1 MKLKFL
7 VLILVCLV
15 ACKNKHKYEGIAFEE
30 KTPRDWENPEVF
42 RINKEEPR
50 ASFIPYQTVKQVIED
65 DATKSPY
72 YTSLNGTWKFN
83 LAINPSERPFYFFK
97 TDYDISD
104 WKDITVPGNWET
116 QNFDIP
122 IYTNVKYPHDKT
134 PPKIQPDYNPVGSY
148 RTVFKI
154 SKEQLQKN
162 VILHFGAVSSA
173 MYIWVNGEKVGYS
186 EDSKTPAEFNISNYI
201 VEGENQLA
209 VEIYRWS
216 DASYIEDQDFWRLSG
231 ITRDVYLLAR
241 EKNHVKDFWSQANL
255 LNNYK
260 DGKYALDVD
269 ILNNIESTI
278 SVQIQLFDNEGK
290 EILNNA
296 KSVNKSTSI
305 HFENTIENVN
315 TWNAEKP
322 YLYQL
327 VISLIDDSD
336 NIIER
341 VGTEVGFRKVE
352 IKNGQLLV
360 NGKAILVK
368 GVNLHEHHD
377 KTGHYV
383 DKETMLKDIK
393 TMKMFNINA
402 VRTSHYPQPEAFYKL
417 CNEYG
422 LYVVNE
428 ANIESHGMGA
438 TNQSPFDESKHVA
451 YLPEWEAAHIDRIKN
466 MVERDKNIPSVIIW
480 SLGNECGNGK
490 VFYDGYDWIKQRDTT
505 RLVQFE
511 QAGLNRNTDIVC
523 PMYPSI
529 GRLEN
534 YAQTH
539 TDRPYIMCE
548 YAHAMGNSVGNLQDY
563 WDVIEEYPV
572 LQGGFIWDW
581 VDQGLIKKTEDGTEY
596 WAYGGDFGPEDVPS
610 DGNFCLNGLVNPDRE
625 PKPSLWE
632 VKKVYQNIKFKNNK
646 GNYEVENNFDFTN
659 LSQFNF
665 KYTFELDGEMVLSET
680 IENFSVA
687 PSEKGIL
694 NIKSPDNFDAS
705 KELILTISAFTKTE
719 KGLIPNN
726 HEIAWEQFILNTPKP
741 LNSVKSNQEI
751 IISDTEKTIQVSNA
765 NVNIL
770 FNKETGILT
779 NLSFKEGEN
788 IIKDE
793 NGFTPNFWRA
803 PIDNDFGNDLHKK
816 SSIWRYA
823 SKNRKVT
830 SINAKMQ
837 NSNALVSVNFD
848 LLNDNKNKIAT
859 FQTNYTIKGDGAI
872 LVDNTFEKT
881 QDNLP
886 DIPRVGLNIQLLKE
900 FDNISWYGK
909 GPYEN
914 YWDRKSGAKIA
925 IFKGLV
931 EDFNWEYIRPQENG
945 NKSDVRWMSLTNND
959 GKGIKIYGIPT
970 VDFSAHHSIMED
982 FESLERTD
990 GRQREG
996 DIVKNRHTIDVKTR
1010 DLTSL
1015 NIDFKQMGV
1024 GGDTS
1029 WGAQTHNEYKLLDKK
1044 YKYSFLIV
1052 PIF

>member
-1 MKLKFL
+1 
-7 VLILVCLV
+7 
-15 ACKNKHKYEGIAFEE
+15 
-30 KTPRDWENPEVF
+30 
-42 RINKEEPR
+42 
-50 ASFIPYQTVKQVIED
+50 
-65 DATKSPY
+65 
-72 YTSLNGTWKFN
+72 
-83 LAINPSERPFYFFK
+83 
-97 TDYDISD
+97 
-104 WKDITVPGNWET
+104 
-116 QNFDIP
+116 
-122 IYTNVKYPHDKT
+122 
-134 PPKIQPDYNPVGSY
+134 
-148 RTVFKI
+148 
-154 SKEQLQKN
+154 
-162 VILHFGAVSSA
+162 
-173 MYIWVNGEKVGYS
+173 
-186 EDSKTPAEFNISNYI
+186 
-201 VEGENQLA
+201 
-209 VEIYRWS
+209 
-216 DASYIEDQDFWRLSG
+216 
-231 ITRDVYLLAR
+231 
-241 EKNHVKDFWSQANL
+241 
-255 LNNYK
+255 
-260 DGKYALDVD
+260 
-269 ILNNIESTI
+269 
-278 SVQIQLFDNEGK
+278 
-290 EILNNA
+290 
-296 KSVNKSTSI
+296 
-305 HFENTIENVN
+305 
-315 TWNAEKP
+315 
-322 YLYQL
+322 
-327 VISLIDDSD
+327 
-336 NIIER
+336 
-341 VGTEVGFRKVE
+341 
-352 IKNGQLLV
+352 
-360 NGKAILVK
+360 
-368 GVNLHEHHD
+368 
-377 KTGHYV
+377 
-383 DKETMLKDIK
+383 
-393 TMKMFNINA
+393 
-402 VRTSHYPQPEAFYKL
+402 
-417 CNEYG
+417 
-422 LYVVNE
+422 
-428 ANIESHGMGA
+428 MGA

-665 KYTFELDGEMVLSET
+665 KYTFELYGEMVLSET

-848 LLNDNKNKIAT
+848 LMNDNKNKIAT